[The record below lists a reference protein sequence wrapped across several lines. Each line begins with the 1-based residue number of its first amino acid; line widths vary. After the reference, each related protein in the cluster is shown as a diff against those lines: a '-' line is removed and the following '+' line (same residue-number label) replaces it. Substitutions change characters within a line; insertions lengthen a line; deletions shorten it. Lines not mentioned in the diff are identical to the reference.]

1 MGVTLLGALFIV
13 VANIIVDLV
22 YAVMDP
28 RVRLS

>member
-13 VANIIVDLV
+13 VANIIVDLL